1 MLICDEPL
9 VSVLPRRHRLAQAR
23 QIRLDDLNG
32 ERLVLFPREQN
43 PELYDYVL
51 TPAALA
57 DGEGCYSNGV
67 AHDCVSPSPVYMG
80 TGSDSTTVA
89 GPTMQA
95 PSGPY
100 QDWRLQNMGM

>member
-1 MLICDEPL
+1 MRYAIAAL
-9 VSVLPRRHRLAQAR
+9 LALG
-23 QIRLDDLNG
+23 IG
-32 ERLVLFPREQN
+32 VIG
-43 PELYDYVL
+43 VV
-51 TPAALA
+51 PAALA

-67 AHDCVSPSPVYMG
+67 AHDCVPASQVYVG
-80 TGSDSTTVA
+80 TESDSTTVA

>member
-1 MLICDEPL
+1 MRYAIAAL
-9 VSVLPRRHRLAQAR
+9 LALG
-23 QIRLDDLNG
+23 IG
-32 ERLVLFPREQN
+32 VIG
-43 PELYDYVL
+43 VV
-51 TPAALA
+51 PAALA

-67 AHDCVSPSPVYMG
+67 AHDCVPASPVYVG
-80 TGSDSTTVA
+80 TESDSTTVA